1 MTQCALHYI
10 KWTLLISFD
19 LIDDHI
25 NDISSHTPCIS
36 LVSPSRRKEFP
47 WRDPPRGSWPGA
59 LGRFV
64 LYRSCAIGSSLDL
77 GPWTWQENSRPK
89 AGQVYRN
96 SMLQTSEFR
105 IKWWLSLLKNDAVKV
120 SWNNDI
126 PRRWKNKNVPNQPA
140 HVNRPLRLSLNTIRC
155 CIVVSL
161 KLNF

>member
-1 MTQCALHYI
+1 MCPTLHQMNLTYLI
-10 KWTLLISFD
+10 WSHRWSYQWYFFPYTMHISGFAKSKKGIPLKGSPQGILARCTWTVCSVQVMRNRF
-19 LIDDHI
+19 
-25 NDISSHTPCIS
+25 
-36 LVSPSRRKEFP
+36 F
-47 WRDPPRGSWPGA
+47 SWPWP
-59 LGRFV
+59 V
-64 LYRSCAIGSSLDL
+64 DL
-77 GPWTWQENSRPK
+77 ARNSRPK

-96 SMLQTSEFR
+96 SMLQTSEFC

-126 PRRWKNKNVPNQPA
+126 PRRWKNKTVPNQPA